1 MLDITSGKLRRPQ
14 KVVIYGP
21 EGIGKTTFAASFPDP
36 VFIDTEGSTYHM
48 DVKRVKKPD
57 SWTELLTMVKQ
68 FSKSPGICKTLV
80 LDTADWAEQLC
91 ADELCAQFQRNG
103 IEDFGYGKGY
113 TYLQEKFG
121 KLLNGLEEVVNAGMN
136 VVITAHAKM
145 RKFEQPDEMG
155 AYDRWEMKLTK
166 QVAPLVKEWA
176 DMVLFANYKTYV
188 VATDEKGKKH
198 KAQGGKRVLHTSHH
212 PCWDAKNRHGLP
224 EELPLDYA
232 QIAHCIE
239 QEGNE
244 QKQSCPSYTQQAA
257 EKSPDPETA
266 AESEKTTAQS
276 NTAADSE
283 YVQCKLPPTPEQIPI
298 NVLALMQASGISE
311 EEVRDVFA
319 IKGYYPV
326 DTPWS
331 VLEEEGFV
339 AGWIIPQW
347 DNIVSMAMIERDKLP
362 F

>member
-1 MLDITSGKLRRPQ
+1 MLNIKSGRIPRPQ

-48 DVKRVKKPD
+48 DVRRVDKPG
-57 SWTELLTMVKQ
+57 SWTELLNTVKQ
-68 FSKSPGICKTLV
+68 FVASPGICGTLV
-80 LDTADWAEQLC
+80 VDTADWAEQLC
-91 ADELCAQFQRNG
+91 AAEICAKTQKNS

-113 TYLQEKFG
+113 VFLQEEFG
-121 KLLNGLEEVVNAGMN
+121 RLLNALEDVINAGMN
-136 VVITAHAKM
+136 VVVTAHAKM

-166 QVAPLVKEWA
+166 QVAPMVKEWA

-188 VATDEKGKKH
+188 VAVDDKGQKH

-224 EELPLDYA
+224 DEIPLEYA
-232 QIAHCIE
+232 QIAQYIPTTGTAP
-239 QEGNE
+239 Q
-244 QKQSCPSYTQQAA
+244 TQPKPVPKAPESKPVPQ
-257 EKSPDPETA
+257 PDPNPTA
-266 AESEKTTAQS
+266 STDIPATV
-276 NTAADSE
+276 AA
-283 YVQCKLPPTPEQIPI
+283 LLGP
-298 NVLALMQASGISE
+298 SGITE
-311 EEVRDVFA
+311 DDVRGVFSA
-319 IKGYYPV
+319 KGYYPK

-331 VLEEEGFV
+331 VLEADGFV

-347 DNIVSMAMIERDKLP
+347 DNIVDAALQSRDLP